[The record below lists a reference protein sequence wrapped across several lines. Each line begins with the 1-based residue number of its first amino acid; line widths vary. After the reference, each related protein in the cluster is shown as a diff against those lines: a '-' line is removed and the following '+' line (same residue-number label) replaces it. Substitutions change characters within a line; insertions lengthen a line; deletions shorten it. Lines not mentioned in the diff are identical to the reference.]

1 MPIFRRLLNSRYLRT
16 VNLLGLA
23 LIFASLLLSYAYVKH
38 ELSYDRF
45 NTNADRMARF
55 MMNWSQEPIVE
66 SRVFDNG
73 IDDYLKQLPELEQIA
88 KVSKYSCIS
97 FLNNGK
103 PEILNNVYS
112 ASSNF
117 FTTFSYPL
125 LSGDRKSVLNSPN
138 KVVISEALA
147 HRLFGKESPLGKPLK
162 FVNNRKMAD
171 TTLFVSGVFKDF
183 PENSH
188 FHTDMI
194 LPREK
199 EPADFAYTYLIF
211 KNKSTDLKAV
221 EKKLTAMFNKD
232 NKTENKVRAILLPLA
247 DIHLKAHYSCEME
260 PNGNINFIYLVAG
273 ANLLLTLIV
282 FLNIWLNAGLI
293 FASRRRYY
301 QILRLNGATTAVI
314 LREEF
319 LLALVSSAVAII
331 SGGLFTL
338 LLSPLLHVPLTYL
351 SVREGLLLTV
361 VFFVIV
367 TTVSLLPVLKSISAT
382 LFTNGSI
389 TLRPPGRSLP
399 DIRYLLTI
407 QYVIVMLIVILTFGI
422 GKQVSLIMQKQIG
435 GQDSCTIVLQE
446 QPSAVKD
453 RFSVLKSE
461 LLKHSEIEAVTAAMQ
476 LPGHGIRDALEVT
489 VEGNKTPVITNLLVV
504 GDDFIPYFGLKL
516 LAGSPLS
523 PDKYTSRQHLDFILS
538 SMDKKPVPHGLS
550 EDYVINRKAMTDMGF
565 KSPDEAIGKT
575 ISLDKRHPISY
586 IPGGKICGVVE
597 DFTYTSMFEQNIPL
611 LIFPRA
617 FYAQCFM
624 IKLNGNNRQ
633 KSLQAFLGTWK
644 KVNPE
649 YPPNYTFLKDEYGR
663 VYHNELNAEAL
674 VRLFSL
680 LCLLI
685 TNLGLLVFVSFVVK
699 NRTREIAIRR
709 VNGASVWQIV
719 RLLNFSYIGWIGVAF
734 VIAVPVGYYLLQKW
748 LANFAYKTT
757 LDWWI
762 FALAGGTVLILSV
775 GLVSWQTWRAANANP
790 VDSLKTE

>member
-23 LIFASLLLSYAYVKH
+23 LIFASLLLSYAYVKL

-45 NTNADRMARF
+45 NTNADRMARV
-55 MMNWSQEPIVE
+55 MMSWSQEPIVE

-73 IDDYLKQLPELEQIA
+73 IDDYLKQLPELEQITKA
-88 KVSKYSCIS
+88 SKYYCVS

-103 PEILNNVYS
+103 PEVLNNVYS

-171 TTLFVSGVFKDF
+171 TTLFVSGVFKNF

-199 EPADFAYTYLIF
+199 DQADFAYTYLIF
-211 KNKSTDLKAV
+211 KNKNTDLKAI
-221 EKKLTAMFNKD
+221 EKKLIVLFNKD
-232 NKTENKVRAILLPLA
+232 NKTENKVRAILLPLT

-282 FLNIWLNAGLI
+282 FLNIWLNSGLI
-293 FASRRRYY
+293 FASRRRYS
-301 QILRLNGATTAVI
+301 QLLRLNGATTTII

-319 LLALVSSAVAII
+319 LLALVSAGVAIM
-331 SGGLFTL
+331 SGALFAW
-338 LLSPLLHVPLTYL
+338 LLSPLLHVPLTSL
-351 SVREGLLLTV
+351 SVGEGLLLTV
-361 VFFVIV
+361 GFFVIV
-367 TTVSLLPVLKSISAT
+367 TTVSLLPALKSISAT
-382 LFTNGSI
+382 LFTNGFI
-389 TLRPPGRSLP
+389 TLRPSGRSLP
-399 DIRYLLTI
+399 GIRYLLTI
-407 QYVIVMLIVILTFGI
+407 QYMVVMLIVILTFGI

-435 GQDSCTIVLQE
+435 GQDSSTIVLQE
-446 QPSAVKD
+446 QPSAVKE
-453 RFSVLKSE
+453 RFPVLKAE
-461 LLKHSEIEAVTAAMQ
+461 LIKHSEIEAVTAAMQ
-476 LPGHGIRDALEVT
+476 LPGQGIRDALEVT

-504 GDDFIPYFGLKL
+504 GDDFSPYFGLKL
-516 LAGSPLS
+516 LAGSPLP
-523 PDKYTSRQHLDFILS
+523 PDKYTSRQHLDFILNS
-538 SMDKKPVPHGLS
+538 IDKKPVPHGLS
-550 EDYVINRKAMTDMGF
+550 EDYVINRKAMVNLGF

-575 ISLDKRHPISY
+575 ISLDKRHQLSY
-586 IPGGKICGVVE
+586 IPGGKICGVIE
-597 DFTYTSMFEQNIPL
+597 DFTYTSIFEQNIPL
-611 LIFPRA
+611 LIFSRA

-633 KSLQAFLGTWK
+633 KSLQAFLDTWK

-649 YPPNYTFLKDEYGR
+649 YPPNYTFLKDEYGH

-719 RLLNFSYIGWIGVAF
+719 RLLNFSYIRWIGVAF

-762 FALAGGTVLILSV
+762 FAMAGGTVLILSV

-790 VDSLKTE
+790 VESLKTE

>member
-1 MPIFRRLLNSRYLRT
+1 MPIFRRLLKSRYLRM
-16 VNLLGLA
+16 VNLLGQA
-23 LIFASLLLSYAYVKH
+23 LIFASLLLSYTYVKH
-38 ELSYDRF
+38 ELNYDRF
-45 NTNADRMARF
+45 NINADRMARF
-55 MMNWSQEPIVE
+55 MIKWSQEPIVE

-73 IDDYLKQLPELEQIA
+73 IDDYLKRLPELEQIT
-88 KVSKYSCIS
+88 KLSKYYCIS

-103 PEILNNVYS
+103 PEVLNNVYS
-112 ASSNF
+112 ASANF

-162 FVNNRKMAD
+162 FINNRKIAD
-171 TTLFVSGVFKDF
+171 TTLFISGIFKDF

-188 FHTDMI
+188 FHTEMI

-199 EPADFAYTYLIF
+199 EQADFAYTYLVF
-211 KNKSTDLKAV
+211 KNKNTDRKAV
-221 EKKLTAMFNKD
+221 EQKLTAIFNKE
-232 NKTENKVRAILLPLA
+232 NKTEDKATAILLPLT

-273 ANLLLTLIV
+273 ANLLLTLII

-301 QILRLNGATTAVI
+301 QLLRLNGATTAVI

-319 LLALVSSAVAII
+319 LLALASTGVAIL
-331 SGGLFTL
+331 SGALVAW
-338 LLSPLLHVPLTYL
+338 LLSPLLHVPLTTL
-351 SVREGLLLTV
+351 SVGEELLLTV
-361 VFFVIV
+361 GFFIIV
-367 TTVSLLPVLKSISAT
+367 TIVSLLPVLRNISTT
-382 LFTNGSI
+382 LFTNSSI
-389 TLRPPGRSLP
+389 TLRPSGHSLP
-399 DIRYLLTI
+399 GIRYLLTI
-407 QYVIVMLIVILTFGI
+407 QYVVVMLIVILTCGI
-422 GKQVSLIMQKQIG
+422 SKQVSLIMQKQIG

-453 RFSVLKSE
+453 RFPILKSE

-476 LPGHGIRDALEVT
+476 LPGQGIRDALEVT

-516 LAGSPLS
+516 LAGSPLP
-523 PDKYTSRQHLDFILS
+523 PDKYTAQQHLSYILNTITG
-538 SMDKKPVPHGLS
+538 KPNPQGLS
-550 EDYVINRKAMTDMGF
+550 EEYVINRKAMVNLGF

-575 ISLDKRHPISY
+575 ISLDKRHQLSY

-597 DFTYTSMFEQNIPL
+597 DFTYTSIFEKNIPL
-611 LIFPRA
+611 LIFPIA

-633 KSLQAFLGTWK
+633 KSLQVFLDTWK
-644 KVNPE
+644 RVNPE
-649 YPPNYTFLKDEYGR
+649 YPPNYIFLKDEYGR
-663 VYHNELNAEAL
+663 VYHNELNAETL

-719 RLLNFSYIGWIGVAF
+719 RLLNFSYIRWIGVAF

-748 LANFAYKTT
+748 LTNFAYKTT

-775 GLVSWQTWRAANANP
+775 GLVSWQIWRAANFNP